1 MVELLLHVRHN
12 FEPVSDCCCPHVQY
26 ARVQFVRGEIYQFRD
41 QIKQITLVWYSEK
54 FR

>member
-1 MVELLLHVRHN
+1 MVAWL
-12 FEPVSDCCCPHVQY
+12 PHERLDFDSISNCQRSHGQR

-41 QIKQITLVWYSEK
+41 QIWQITLVWYDEK